1 MHNAAAGKK
10 RKEKGGAEKAREK
23 KLRNL
28 DAEATKCRK
37 LTEIF
42 SSTASSS
49 TSQFKISSSEEVS
62 QTATQ
67 QHATSD
73 DEGQKDEL
81 VPQADTGQMPI
92 ISLAGIQVPPYSA
105 CDTGSL

>member
-1 MHNAAAGKK
+1 MHNTAAGKK

-23 KLRNL
+23 KFWNL
-28 DAEATKCRK
+28 DTEAAKCRK

-42 SSTASSS
+42 SSTASRI
-49 TSQFKISSSEEVS
+49 TSQLNISSRPSSEEVS
-62 QTATQ
+62 QTAMQ

-81 VPQADTGQMPI
+81 VPQAETGQV
-92 ISLAGIQVPPYSA
+92 SLDHERRKRVT
-105 CDTGSL
+105 C

>member
-28 DAEATKCRK
+28 DTEAAKCRK

-49 TSQFKISSSEEVS
+49 TSQLNISSSEEVS
-62 QTATQ
+62 QTAMQ
-67 QHATSD
+67 QHATSDD

-81 VPQADTGQMPI
+81 VPQADPGQVSMEHERRKR
-92 ISLAGIQVPPYSA
+92 VT
-105 CDTGSL
+105 C

>member
-28 DAEATKCRK
+28 DTEAAKCRK

-42 SSTASSS
+42 SSS
-49 TSQFKISSSEEVS
+49 TSQLNISSSEEVS
-62 QTATQ
+62 QTAMQ
-67 QHATSD
+67 QHAPSDD

-81 VPQADTGQMPI
+81 VPQADPGQVSMEHERRKR
-92 ISLAGIQVPPYSA
+92 VT
-105 CDTGSL
+105 C

>member
-28 DAEATKCRK
+28 DTEAAKCRK

-42 SSTASSS
+42 NSTASSS
-49 TSQFKISSSEEVS
+49 TSQLNISSSEEVS
-62 QTATQ
+62 QTAMQ
-67 QHATSD
+67 QHAPSDDD

-81 VPQADTGQMPI
+81 VPQADPGQVSMEHERRKT
-92 ISLAGIQVPPYSA
+92 VT
-105 CDTGSL
+105 C